1 MAEVTLNP
9 EVENYI
15 HEIDWQAGQANFEAM
30 RQRIV
35 TLFED
40 GQLIV
45 LKNHPLAINFDLLSS
60 FEVPQTERYRELR
73 YNQLLF
79 PKLWKARDRG
89 VIFGTFGLDLFKYLR
104 VRAEVLR
111 VNRAL
116 RDLLGTIFPS
126 YRLVREQYSWRF
138 LATGYAIH
146 PLHFDAFGSD
156 DDLQYVRFFVNLDRQ
171 PRVWRVSHRLD
182 EMLERHYEER
192 DWGRYADMA
201 PNSFCDIVCDYLR
214 EHRDVPCHEVS
225 FQQGDLWLVDTRTVP
240 HGVVSGHRLV
250 VTHFWIDPQSMYDP
264 SKRLDARIARFH
276 ERAAGTA
283 QAAE

>member
-15 HEIDWQAGQANFEAM
+15 HEIDWQAGQANFEEM

-35 TLFED
+35 SLFED
-40 GQLIV
+40 GQLVV
-45 LKNHPLAINFDLLSS
+45 LKNHPLAIDFDLLNS
-60 FEVPQTERYRELR
+60 FEIPNIERYRELR
-73 YNQLLF
+73 WQQLVF
-79 PKLWKARDRG
+79 PKVWRARDRRM
-89 VIFGTFGLDLFKYLR
+89 IFGAFGLSIMKYLR

-111 VNRAL
+111 VNKGL
-116 RDLLGTIFPS
+116 RNLFGQIFPS
-126 YRLVREQYSWRF
+126 YRLEREQYSWRF
-138 LATGYAIH
+138 LNTGYFVH

-156 DDLQYVRFFVNLDRQ
+156 DDLQYVRFFVNLDRA

-192 DWGRYADMA
+192 EWGRYADMA
-201 PNSFCDIVCDYLR
+201 PNRFCDIVCDYLR
-214 EHRDVPCHEVS
+214 EHPDMPCHEVS

-240 HGVVSGHRLV
+240 HGVVSGHRMV
-250 VTHFWIDPQSMYDP
+250 VTHYWIDAQSMADP
-264 SKRLDARIARFH
+264 SKRLDARVERFH
-276 ERAAGTA
+276 QRAAGAA